1 MGGGAAKDHGSPG
14 KIMKAAKATSL
25 LLTLFVALSIPC
37 AALAQDRD
45 DAAAR
50 ERARLYTDGK
60 SPLSATDPEF
70 AKTRDNLILGQI
82 WQRGELSEELRVLV
96 TIVTKAALGSS
107 TVAST
112 TEAALNLK
120 VDPVKIKEAI
130 YQATPYIGYPRA
142 EDALAQINTVFEE
155 RGIRL
160 PLEGQGTVTEETR
173 FKEGVAMQKRIF
185 GSAGI
190 DAMHKNTPKG
200 QEHISIDYL
209 SAWCF
214 GDTYTRKV
222 LDLKTRELLT
232 FVAISALGG
241 CEPQV
246 KSHVQGN
253 LNVGNTRQ
261 QLVEVLAVMNPY
273 IGFPRT
279 LNALGC
285 VNAVAK

>member
-1 MGGGAAKDHGSPG
+1 
-14 KIMKAAKATSL
+14 MKAAKATSL
-25 LLTLFVALSIPC
+25 LLALFIALSIPC

-107 TVAST
+107 TVASS

-155 RGIRL
+155 RDIRL

>member
-1 MGGGAAKDHGSPG
+1 
-14 KIMKAAKATSL
+14 MKAVQCAS
-25 LLTLFVALSIPC
+25 FVLVFFAALSAPISG
-37 AALAQDRD
+37 AYASDRD
-45 DAAAR
+45 DASAR
-50 ERARLYTDGK
+50 ERVRLYADGQ

-70 AKTRDNLILGQI
+70 ARTRDTLALGQI
-82 WQRGELSEELRVLV
+82 WQRGELSEELRMLV
-96 TIVTKAALGSS
+96 TIATKATLGSPS
-107 TVAST
+107 ITSS

-120 VDPVKIKEAI
+120 VDPVRIKETI
-130 YQATPYIGYPRA
+130 YQITPYIGYPRA
-142 EDALAQINTVFEE
+142 EDALVRINAVLEK

-160 PLEGQGTVTEETR
+160 PLATQGTVTEETR
-173 FKEGVAMQKRIF
+173 FKEGVATQKRIF

-200 QEHISIDYL
+200 QEQISIDYL

-214 GDTYTRKV
+214 GDTYTRKA

-246 KSHVQGN
+246 KAHVQGN
-253 LNVGNTRQ
+253 LNVGNTKQ
-261 QLVEVLAVMNPY
+261 QLVETLALMTPY

-285 VNAVAK
+285 VNAVAKAK

>member
-1 MGGGAAKDHGSPG
+1 M
-14 KIMKAAKATSL
+14 
-25 LLTLFVALSIPC
+25 
-37 AALAQDRD
+37 
-45 DAAAR
+45 
-50 ERARLYTDGK
+50 
-60 SPLSATDPEF
+60 
-70 AKTRDNLILGQI
+70 
-82 WQRGELSEELRVLV
+82 

-173 FKEGVAMQKRIF
+173 FKEGVATQKRIF

-190 DAMHKNTPKG
+190 DAMHKNAPKG
-200 QEHISIDYL
+200 QEHISINYL

-214 GDTYTRKV
+214 GDTYTRKA

-246 KSHVQGN
+246 KAHAQGN
-253 LNVGNTRQ
+253 LNMGTTKQ
-261 QLVEVLAVMNPY
+261 QLVETLALMTPY

-285 VNAVAK
+285 VNAIAK